1 MAALNVRSVKTV
13 AENPNLTHIP
23 PMYAFQTLSR
33 SVDQKISGDGA
44 GEDEDPIPIID
55 LSLLTSG
62 AHDQRSAVMQ
72 DLGNSCQEKGYFM
85 VINHG
90 IDEGLMNKMIDSCS
104 QFFDLEQE
112 EKRQYEGKHTLDP
125 ISYGTSVDA
134 SVTEVFFWRD
144 YLRVLVHPEFHS
156 PTKPSGFS
164 EVLAEFTK
172 AVRRVVRDLLGG
184 ISESLGLDSCYIDR
198 AMDLESSLQ
207 LFGVN
212 LYPPCPQPELAMGL
226 PPHTDHGLL
235 TVLMQ
240 NAVNGLQVQ
249 HKGKWVDAN
258 IISGALFVN
267 IGDHLEVLTN
277 GKYKSVV
284 HRAVVNNKS
293 TRISI
298 AMPHGPSLDTVV
310 SPAAEL
316 LENGCPRANYT
327 GMKYKDY
334 LEIQHKSK
342 LRGKTRLDLL
352 KI

>member
-1 MAALNVRSVKTV
+1 
-13 AENPNLTHIP
+13 
-23 PMYAFQTLSR
+23 
-33 SVDQKISGDGA
+33 
-44 GEDEDPIPIID
+44 
-55 LSLLTSG
+55 
-62 AHDQRSAVMQ
+62 
-72 DLGNSCQEKGYFM
+72 
-85 VINHG
+85 
-90 IDEGLMNKMIDSCS
+90 MNKMIDSCS
-104 QFFDLEQE
+104 EFFNLEQE
-112 EKRQYEGKHTLDP
+112 EKRQYKGKHTLDP
-125 ISYGTSVDA
+125 ISCGTSVDA
-134 SVTEVFFWRD
+134 SVTEVLFWRD

-172 AVRRVVRDLLGG
+172 AVRRVARDLLGG
-184 ISESLGLDSCYIDR
+184 ISESLGLDSSYIER
-198 AMDLESSLQ
+198 AMNLDLSLQ
-207 LFGVN
+207 LLGAN

-235 TVLMQ
+235 TVLVH
-240 NAVNGLQVQ
+240 NGVNGLQLQ
-249 HKGKWVDAN
+249 HKGMWVNTN
-258 IISGALFVN
+258 IIPGVLFVHV
-267 IGDHLEVLTN
+267 GDHLEVLTN

>member
-207 LFGVN
+207 LFG
-212 LYPPCPQPELAMGL
+212 
-226 PPHTDHGLL
+226 
-235 TVLMQ
+235 